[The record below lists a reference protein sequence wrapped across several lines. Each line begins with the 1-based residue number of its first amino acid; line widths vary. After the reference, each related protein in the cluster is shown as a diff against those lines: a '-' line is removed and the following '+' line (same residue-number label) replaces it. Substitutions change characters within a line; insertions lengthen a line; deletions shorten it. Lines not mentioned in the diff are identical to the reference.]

1 MAEIKNLK
9 KAAARF
15 LKAAKKKE
23 KIIIYSDSDLD
34 GVASAIIFKDI
45 IKNIGGN
52 VAEIYFPDR
61 ESEGYGITKDSLKV
75 LKNIAP
81 AILVSLDCGIGSV
94 EETALARKMG
104 FEVVIIDHHEILDK
118 LPKANIIVDPK
129 QKGDKYPFKQLANVG
144 LVFKLAEALLKNKI
158 NDNLRQDFMLL
169 TAMAT
174 IADMMPKKDD
184 NELIITEGITY
195 LESSWRPGIKALLGL
210 IDTSSNLMDKV
221 YKMNSYLNIRDVEN
235 GMPGSFRL
243 LTASDDDEAKE
254 LAKRLISKADEK
266 KRKVRDIVDEVK
278 SMVRVKAVHE
288 PLIFEGN
295 SNWEL
300 VLLGIAA
307 SLLVKEYK
315 KPVFLYKKMADE
327 SHGSVRVPEGVNSV
341 EAMKNFAKKLITYGG
356 HPMASG
362 FRVKNIYIEEF
373 KDSLINYF
381 EDIR

>member
-9 KAAARF
+9 KAASRF

-34 GVASAIIFKDI
+34 GVASAIIFKDA

-52 VAEIYFPDR
+52 IGEIYFPDR
-61 ESEGYGITKDSLKV
+61 ESEGYGITKESLKS
-75 LKNIAP
+75 LKKNAP

-94 EETALARKMG
+94 DEVDLAKKMG
-104 FEVVIIDHHEILDK
+104 FEVVIIDHHEILDR

-144 LVFKLAEALLKNKI
+144 LVFKLAEVLLKNKI
-158 NDNLRQDFMLL
+158 TDNLRQDFMLL
-169 TAMAT
+169 AAMAT

-195 LESSWRPGIKALLGL
+195 LESSWRPGIKALLES
-210 IDTSSNLMDKV
+210 IDSALGLMDKV

-235 GMPGSFRL
+235 KMPGSFRL
-243 LTASDDDEAKE
+243 LTASSEDEAKE
-254 LAKRLISKADEK
+254 LAKKLINKADEK
-266 KRKVRDIVDEVK
+266 KRKVKDIVDEVK
-278 SMVRVKAVHE
+278 SMVSVKRKGE
-288 PLIFEGN
+288 PIIFEGN

-315 KPVFLYKKMADE
+315 KPVFLYKKMASE
-327 SHGSVRVPEGVNSV
+327 SHGSVRMPEGGNSV
-341 EAMKNFAKKLITYGG
+341 EAMKKFGKKLITYGG

-362 FRVKNIYIEEF
+362 FRVKNKYLDEF
-373 KDSLINYF
+373 KESLIDYYS
-381 EDIR
+381 